1 MPTAVARRRSGY
13 EHAIQMREHSLIA
26 DEPEEKGGTD
36 KGPKPAELLAASLA
50 SCTAITIEMYAD
62 RKQWGLGEVQV
73 EVDFTEATKE
83 DPASFEVRMRL
94 GGELSEEHRQRI
106 LTIAGKCPI
115 HKVLISQNVVVNDS
129 LQLIEEFE
137 DED

>member
-1 MPTAVARRRSGY
+1 
-13 EHAIQMREHSLIA
+13 
-26 DEPEEKGGTD
+26 
-36 KGPKPAELLAASLA
+36 
-50 SCTAITIEMYAD
+50 
-62 RKQWGLGEVQV
+62 
-73 EVDFTEATKE
+73 
-83 DPASFEVRMRL
+83 MRL